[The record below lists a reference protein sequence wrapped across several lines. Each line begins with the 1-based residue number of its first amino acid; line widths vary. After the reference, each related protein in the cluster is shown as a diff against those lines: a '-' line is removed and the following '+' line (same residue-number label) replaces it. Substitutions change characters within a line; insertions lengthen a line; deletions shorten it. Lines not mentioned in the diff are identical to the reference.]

1 MAISVSSVSVDQALH
16 ENRSRIKAW
25 LPGVDW
31 NTSSD
36 TVRAS
41 VVMRPRHVVVVEE
54 HRQMVDEVSPQLTLH
69 RRPATPV
76 VMEAAG
82 GRGRPGSAEVATGMG
97 LDLGALALKYTG
109 LAVSDH
115 DSIVAIN
122 IFIALLCGCIVFGH
136 LLEGNRWV
144 NESTTALVLGLIT
157 GGVILIC
164 TKGVNSRI
172 LIFSEDIFFIYLL
185 PPIIFNAG

>member
-1 MAISVSSVSVDQALH
+1 
-16 ENRSRIKAW
+16 
-25 LPGVDW
+25 
-31 NTSSD
+31 
-36 TVRAS
+36 
-41 VVMRPRHVVVVEE
+41 
-54 HRQMVDEVSPQLTLH
+54 
-69 RRPATPV
+69 
-76 VMEAAG
+76 
-82 GRGRPGSAEVATGMG
+82 MG
-97 LDLGALALKYTG
+97 LDLGELAFRYTG

-144 NESTTALVLGLIT
+144 NESTTALVLVSPLPPPRSRCSWFCLGDEDCLPESFFVPCCLQGLIT
-157 GGVILIC
+157 GGVILLC